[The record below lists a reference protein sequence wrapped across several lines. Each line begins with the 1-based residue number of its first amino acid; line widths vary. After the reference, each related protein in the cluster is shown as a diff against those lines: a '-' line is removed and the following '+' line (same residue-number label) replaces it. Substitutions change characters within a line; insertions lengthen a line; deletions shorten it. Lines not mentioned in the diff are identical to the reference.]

1 MPNDMCSPTQDTHIP
16 SDMCSPTHETYI
28 PSDMCSPPQETHI
41 TRDMCS
47 PTQETYIPSD
57 MRSPGVS
64 ISTDDRLIVSSTL
77 LSEGSYFFP
86 QRRFK
91 QLVQIMLRTKLEMY
105 VTTICSLLVGVNCV
119 AKKFDLNPNLLERK
133 TRPQTPLEN

>member
-1 MPNDMCSPTQDTHIP
+1 MCSPT
-16 SDMCSPTHETYI
+16 
-28 PSDMCSPPQETHI
+28 QETHI

-47 PTQETYIPSD
+47 PTEETYIPSD

-77 LSEGSYFFP
+77 LSEGSNFFP

-91 QLVQIMLRTKLEMY
+91 QLVQIMLWTKLENVRNY
-105 VTTICSLLVGVNCV
+105 HLFIACRN
-119 AKKFDLNPNLLERK
+119 
-133 TRPQTPLEN
+133 